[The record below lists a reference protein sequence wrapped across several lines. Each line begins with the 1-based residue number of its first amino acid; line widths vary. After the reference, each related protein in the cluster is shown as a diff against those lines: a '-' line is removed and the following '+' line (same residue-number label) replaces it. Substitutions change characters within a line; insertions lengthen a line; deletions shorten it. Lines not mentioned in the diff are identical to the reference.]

1 MPGMDGL
8 KATRQIRQEG
18 GPQSPPIV
26 AITASNTPE
35 EQAEIFAAGCDILL
49 FKPLKES
56 DLLRALAQMIP
67 QQYRYPFPEV
77 SP

>member
-1 MPGMDGL
+1 MAST
-8 KATRQIRQEG
+8 ATRQIRREG

-35 EQAEIFAAGCDILL
+35 EKAEIFAAGCDILL
-49 FKPLKES
+49 FKPLNES
-56 DLLRALAQMIP
+56 DLLSALAQAIP
-67 QQYRYPFPEV
+67 LQYRYPSLEV